1 MNKILFFIIFS
12 VSFLFSEGNIFL
24 FDMGTENSPCMENF
38 IKVTEKDIYEKGKTK
53 YGWEGKNGLS
63 MNQNSSEYGVGDLDL
78 DPLLCD
84 FVKSRTEQPLI
95 FTIDVPKGKY
105 RIALITGQLYS
116 GSRLLPPEMW
126 YSSYYIKINEKTIYQ
141 KENNFHNYVKWF
153 FSKFEDDF
161 LPGDSLFEKY
171 VLPYYQIINV
181 DTENDVEEIK
191 IEFSKAVSVNG
202 ILIYPEENKEQ
213 LSEKIKEIL
222 DFSRKYVDSKFKFE
236 IEKREGILSKKYTE
250 DFLLYPVPYYKEI
263 VPYSTPE
270 EKEINT
276 PIKRFS
282 AKGQMVIIGFGLVP
296 LKDLKGVDI
305 NISDLISESG
315 DKISKEYASIF
326 LCRYVPTS
334 REPGKRE
341 PGKYSIEERYATR
354 YKKMDFPSN
363 ITRKFVIFI
372 KKIPENIKEGNYKGR
387 VIVKT
392 DTTTKE
398 LPVELKILPFRLDE
412 SDIYL
417 GMYTKYPRTPLFRFV
432 NTEDEDFIKFND
444 SLMEKILK
452 EMKDLGF
459 NWGCIEIPWYP
470 FKITEDGKVEP
481 TSVLQ
486 RWEKILSFYKEYFP
500 KAPFILYAQ
509 IIPGLVP
516 DPNDEWR
523 KKGFTEDVKKNMKL
537 IIEHLADYY
546 KEEMKEREIAIYIS
560 DELSNR
566 GLEGGKFGEQLAS
579 LYKESVKGTK
589 LKLLASMNGIPEH
602 LMIPYLDYPTINYEF
617 PITEE
622 TIDKIKKAGGKLC
635 FYNIGNNRFSYGYYI
650 FKTHP
655 FGRLQWNFG
664 PEHDV
669 FYNIPC
675 LPTLGHLRYSL
686 ILDSD
691 LEMGKRMDVVSV
703 AEGIIDYRY
712 CLTLKNLID
721 KNKDTDDK
729 KLKETINKAEDFLNY
744 ITNSIKTDMRY
755 YAKETE
761 PWSDETC
768 EKIRLMIANYIKE
781 IEYES
786 KK

>member
-1 MNKILFFIIFS
+1 
-12 VSFLFSEGNIFL
+12 
-24 FDMGTENSPCMENF
+24 MGSDDSPCMKNF
-38 IKVTEKDIYEKGKTK
+38 IRITEKDIYEKGKTK
-53 YGWEGKNGLS
+53 YGWESKNGLS
-63 MNQNSSEYGVGDLDL
+63 VNQNFSEYGVGDLDL

-84 FVKSRTEQPLI
+84 FVKSRTVQPLI

-105 RIALITGQLYS
+105 NIAIFVGQLYS
-116 GSRLLPPEMW
+116 GKRLLPPEIW
-126 YSSYYIKINEKTIYQ
+126 YTSNYIKVNEKIVYQ
-141 KENNFHNYVKWF
+141 KEINFEKYVKWF

-171 VLPYYQIINV
+171 VLPYYQIINTT
-181 DTENDVEEIK
+181 TETEVEKIR
-191 IEFSKAVSVNG
+191 IEFSKGIAVNG

-213 LSEKIKEIL
+213 LTEKIKEIL
-222 DFSRKYVDSKFKFE
+222 NFSKKYVDEKFKFE
-236 IEKREGILSKKYTE
+236 IEKKEGILSKKYTE
-250 DFLLYPVPYYKEI
+250 DFLIYPVPYYKEI
-263 VPYSTPE
+263 LPFSKPE

-276 PIKRFS
+276 PVKKFS
-282 AKGQMVIIGFGLVP
+282 AKGQIVILGFGLVP
-296 LKDLKGVDI
+296 LKDLRDVEI
-305 NISDLISESG
+305 RISDLISESG
-315 DKISKEYASIF
+315 DKISKENASIF
-326 LCRYVPTS
+326 LCRYIPKKLL
-334 REPGKRE
+334 PD
-341 PGKYSIEERYATR
+341 KYSIEGWYATK
-354 YKKMDFPSN
+354 YKKMDLTSG
-363 ITRKFVIFI
+363 ITRKFIVFI
-372 KKIPENIKEGNYKGR
+372 NKIPENKKEGTYKGEI
-387 VIVKT
+387 IVKT
-392 DTTTKE
+392 KGAMKK

-412 SDIYL
+412 PDIYL
-417 GMYTKYPRTPLFRFV
+417 GMYTKYPRNPLFRFI

-444 SLMEKILK
+444 YLMEKILK
-452 EMKDLGF
+452 EMKELGF
-459 NWGCIEIPWYP
+459 NWACIEMPWYP
-470 FKITEDGKVEP
+470 FKIREDEKVEP

-500 KAPFILYAQ
+500 KAPFILYSQ

-516 DPNDEWR
+516 YPDDEWR

-537 IIEHLADYY
+537 IIGHLADYY

-602 LMIPYLDYPTINYEF
+602 LMIPYLDYPTINYDF

-650 FKTHP
+650 FETHP

-664 PEHDV
+664 PEHNV

>member
-1 MNKILFFIIFS
+1 MNKILFFIIFL
-12 VSFLFSEGNIFL
+12 VSFLFSQGNIFL
-24 FDMGTENSPCMENF
+24 FDMGSDDSPCMENF
-38 IKVTEKDIYEKGKTK
+38 IRITEKDIYEKGKTK

-63 MNQNSSEYGVGDLDL
+63 MNQNFSEYGVGDLDL

-84 FVKSRTEQPLI
+84 FVKSRTDQPLI

-105 RIALITGQLYS
+105 NIAIFVGQLYS
-116 GSRLLPPEMW
+116 GKRLLPPEIW
-126 YSSYYIKINEKTIYQ
+126 YTSNYIKVNEKMVYQ
-141 KENNFHNYVKWF
+141 KEINFEKYVKWF

-171 VLPYYQIINV
+171 VLPYYQIINTT
-181 DTENDVEEIK
+181 TETEVEK
-191 IEFSKAVSVNG
+191 IRMEFSKGIAVNG
-202 ILIYPEENKEQ
+202 ILIYPEESKEQ
-213 LSEKIKEIL
+213 LTEKIKEIL
-222 DFSRKYVDSKFKFE
+222 NFSKKYVDEKFKFE
-236 IEKREGILSKKYTE
+236 IEKKEGILSKKYTE
-250 DFLLYPVPYYKEI
+250 DFLIYPVPYYKEI
-263 VPYSTPE
+263 SPYSKPE

-276 PIKRFS
+276 PVKKFS
-282 AKGQMVIIGFGLVP
+282 AKGEIVIMSFGLVP
-296 LKDLKGVDI
+296 LKDLRDVEI
-305 NISDLISESG
+305 RISDLISESG
-315 DKISKEYASIF
+315 DKISKENTSIF
-326 LCRYVPTS
+326 LCRYIPKKML
-334 REPGKRE
+334 PD
-341 PGKYSIEERYATR
+341 KYSIEGWYATK
-354 YKKMDFPSN
+354 YKKMDLTSG
-363 ITRKFVIFI
+363 ITRKFIVFI
-372 KKIPENIKEGNYKGR
+372 NKIPENKKEGTYKGEI
-387 VIVKT
+387 IVKT
-392 DTTTKE
+392 KE
-398 LPVELKILPFRLDE
+398 AMKKLPVELKILPFKLDE
-412 SDIYL
+412 PDIYL
-417 GMYTKYPRTPLFRFV
+417 GMYTKYPRVPLFRFI

-444 SLMEKILK
+444 YLMEKILK
-452 EMKDLGF
+452 EMKELGF
-459 NWGCIEIPWYP
+459 NWACIEMPWYP
-470 FKITEDGKVEP
+470 FKIREDGKVEP

-500 KAPFILYAQ
+500 KAPFILYSQ

-516 DPNDEWR
+516 YPNDEWR

-537 IIEHLADYY
+537 IIGHLADYY

-560 DELSNR
+560 DELSNH

-602 LMIPYLDYPTINYEF
+602 LMIPYLDYPTINYDF

-664 PEHDV
+664 PEHNV

-744 ITNSIKTDMRY
+744 ITNSIKTDIRY

>member
-1 MNKILFFIIFS
+1 MNKILSFIIFL
-12 VSFLFSEGNIFL
+12 VSFLFSQGNIFL
-24 FDMGTENSPCMENF
+24 FDMGSDDSPCMENF
-38 IKVTEKDIYEKGKTK
+38 IRITEKDIYEKGKTK

-63 MNQNSSEYGVGDLDL
+63 MNQNFSEYGVGDLDL

-84 FVKSRTEQPLI
+84 FVKSRTVQPLI

-105 RIALITGQLYS
+105 NIAIFVGQLYS
-116 GSRLLPPEMW
+116 GKRLLPPEIW
-126 YSSYYIKINEKTIYQ
+126 YTSNYIKVNEKIVYQ
-141 KENNFHNYVKWF
+141 KEINFEKYVKWF

-171 VLPYYQIINV
+171 VLPYYQIINTT
-181 DTENDVEEIK
+181 TETEVEKIR
-191 IEFSKAVSVNG
+191 IEFSKGIAVNG

-213 LSEKIKEIL
+213 LTEKIKEIL
-222 DFSRKYVDSKFKFE
+222 NFSKKYVDEKFKFE
-236 IEKREGILSKKYTE
+236 IEKKEGILSKKYTE
-250 DFLLYPVPYYKEI
+250 DFLIYPVPYYKEI
-263 VPYSTPE
+263 LPFSKPE

-276 PIKRFS
+276 PVKKFS
-282 AKGQMVIIGFGLVP
+282 SKGQIVIISFGLVP
-296 LKDLKGVDI
+296 LKDLRDVEI
-305 NISDLISESG
+305 RISDLISESG
-315 DKISKEYASIF
+315 DKISKENASIF
-326 LCRYVPTS
+326 LCRYIPKKLL
-334 REPGKRE
+334 PD
-341 PGKYSIEERYATR
+341 KYSIEGWYATK
-354 YKKMDFPSN
+354 YKKMDLTSG
-363 ITRKFVIFI
+363 ITRKFIVFI
-372 KKIPENIKEGNYKGR
+372 NKIPENKKEGTYKGEI
-387 VIVKT
+387 IVKT
-392 DTTTKE
+392 KGAMKK
-398 LPVELKILPFRLDE
+398 LPVELKILPFKLDE
-412 SDIYL
+412 PDIYL
-417 GMYTKYPRTPLFRFV
+417 GMYTKYPRNPLFRFV

-444 SLMEKILK
+444 YLMEKILK
-452 EMKDLGF
+452 EMKELGF
-459 NWGCIEIPWYP
+459 NWACIEMPWYP
-470 FKITEDGKVEP
+470 FKIREDGKVEP

-486 RWEKILSFYKEYFP
+486 RWEKILSFYKKYFP
-500 KAPFILYAQ
+500 KAPFILYGGL
-509 IIPGLVP
+509 IPGLTSF
-516 DPNDEWR
+516 PNDEWR

-537 IIEHLADYY
+537 IIGHLADYY

-744 ITNSIKTDMRY
+744 ITNSIKTDIRY

>member
-1 MNKILFFIIFS
+1 MNKILFFIIFL
-12 VSFLFSEGNIFL
+12 VSFLFSQGNIFL
-24 FDMGTENSPCMENF
+24 FDMGSDDSPCMENF
-38 IKVTEKDIYEKGKTK
+38 IRITEKDIYEKGKTK

-63 MNQNSSEYGVGDLDL
+63 MNQNFSEYGVGDLDL

-84 FVKSRTEQPLI
+84 FVKSRTDQPLI

-105 RIALITGQLYS
+105 NIAIFVGQLYS
-116 GSRLLPPEMW
+116 GKRLLPPEIW
-126 YSSYYIKINEKTIYQ
+126 YTSNYIKVNEKMVYQ
-141 KENNFHNYVKWF
+141 KEINFEKYVKWF

-171 VLPYYQIINV
+171 VLPYYQIINTT
-181 DTENDVEEIK
+181 TETEVEK
-191 IEFSKAVSVNG
+191 IRMEFSKGIAVNG
-202 ILIYPEENKEQ
+202 ILIYPEESKEQ
-213 LSEKIKEIL
+213 LTEKIKEIL
-222 DFSRKYVDSKFKFE
+222 NFSKKYVDEKFKFE
-236 IEKREGILSKKYTE
+236 IEKKEGILSKKYTE
-250 DFLLYPVPYYKEI
+250 DFLIYPVPYYKEI
-263 VPYSTPE
+263 SPYSKPE

-276 PIKRFS
+276 PVKKFS
-282 AKGQMVIIGFGLVP
+282 SKGEIVIISFGLVP
-296 LKDLKGVDI
+296 LKDLRDVEI
-305 NISDLISESG
+305 RISDLISESG
-315 DKISKEYASIF
+315 DKISKENTSIF
-326 LCRYVPTS
+326 LCRYIPKKML
-334 REPGKRE
+334 PD
-341 PGKYSIEERYATR
+341 KYSIEGWYATK
-354 YKKMDFPSN
+354 YKKMDLTSG
-363 ITRKFVIFI
+363 ITRKFIVFI
-372 KKIPENIKEGNYKGR
+372 NKIPENKKEGTYKGEI
-387 VIVKT
+387 IVKT
-392 DTTTKE
+392 KE
-398 LPVELKILPFRLDE
+398 AMKKLPVELKILPFKLDE
-412 SDIYL
+412 PDIYL
-417 GMYTKYPRTPLFRFV
+417 GMYTKYPRVPLFRFI

-444 SLMEKILK
+444 YLMEKILK
-452 EMKDLGF
+452 EMKELGF
-459 NWGCIEIPWYP
+459 NWACIEMPWYP
-470 FKITEDGKVEP
+470 FKIREDGKVEP

-500 KAPFILYAQ
+500 KAPFILYSQ

-516 DPNDEWR
+516 YPNDEWR

-537 IIEHLADYY
+537 IIGHLADYY

-560 DELSNR
+560 DELSNH

-602 LMIPYLDYPTINYEF
+602 LMIPYLDYPTINYDF

-664 PEHDV
+664 PEHNV

-744 ITNSIKTDMRY
+744 ITNSIKTDIRY

>member
-1 MNKILFFIIFS
+1 MNKILFFIIFL

-24 FDMGTENSPCMENF
+24 FDMGSDDSPCMENF
-38 IKVTEKDIYEKGKTK
+38 IRITEKDIYEKGKTK

-63 MNQNSSEYGVGDLDL
+63 MNQNFSEYGVGDLDL

-84 FVKSRTEQPLI
+84 FVKSRTVQPLI

-105 RIALITGQLYS
+105 NIAIFVGQLYS
-116 GSRLLPPEMW
+116 GKRLLPPEIW
-126 YSSYYIKINEKTIYQ
+126 YTSNYIKVNEKIVYQ
-141 KENNFHNYVKWF
+141 KEINFEKYVRWF

-171 VLPYYQIINV
+171 VLPYYQIINTT
-181 DTENDVEEIK
+181 TETEVEKIR
-191 IEFSKAVSVNG
+191 IEFSKGIAVNG

-213 LSEKIKEIL
+213 LTEKIKEIL
-222 DFSRKYVDSKFKFE
+222 NFSKKYVDEKFKFE
-236 IEKREGILSKKYTE
+236 IEKKEGILSKKYTE
-250 DFLLYPVPYYKEI
+250 DFLIYPVPYYKEI
-263 VPYSTPE
+263 LPFSKPE

-276 PIKRFS
+276 PVKKFS
-282 AKGQMVIIGFGLVP
+282 AKGQIVIISFGLVP
-296 LKDLKGVDI
+296 LKDLRDVEI
-305 NISDLISESG
+305 RISDLISESG
-315 DKISKEYASIF
+315 DKISKENASIF
-326 LCRYVPTS
+326 LCRYIPKKLL
-334 REPGKRE
+334 PD
-341 PGKYSIEERYATR
+341 KYSIEGWYATK
-354 YKKMDFPSN
+354 YKKMDLTSG
-363 ITRKFVIFI
+363 ITRKFIVFI
-372 KKIPENIKEGNYKGR
+372 NKIPENKKEGTYKGEI
-387 VIVKT
+387 IVKT
-392 DTTTKE
+392 KGAMKK
-398 LPVELKILPFRLDE
+398 LPVELKILPFKLDE
-412 SDIYL
+412 PDIYL
-417 GMYTKYPRTPLFRFV
+417 GMYTKYPRNPLFRFV

-444 SLMEKILK
+444 YLMEKILK
-452 EMKDLGF
+452 EMKELGF
-459 NWGCIEIPWYP
+459 NWACIEIPWYP
-470 FKITEDGKVEP
+470 FKIREDGKVEP

-500 KAPFILYAQ
+500 KAPFILYSQ

-635 FYNIGNNRFSYGYYI
+635 FYNIGNNRFSYGFYI